1 MIRFVTLAT
10 ACTIVAGVVGWT
22 PAVRADQPLPVP
34 EIEKIVRDYLMR
46 EPQVI
51 YDAIQELQKRQ
62 QEAEAARAQAAI
74 VERGDELFRDA
85 GDPVVGSMVGKI
97 RDMVDGDTQLR
108 FVFKELPVLGP
119 DSVTAAKAA
128 LAASKLDP
136 SKYYDYHLALMR
148 SQDITLA
155 TVLRLAGEQ
164 GYDVK
169 ALQQEMNAAW
179 VQERLDA
186 NHALAEA
193 LTEHPPIAPRAWPEI
208 DHFVR
213 EANQIEVMFHHQH
226 AVPLIAELA
235 QRGEQLTGVARM
247 QADRRLI
254 EDVAHAAQTRAEA
267 SRQPGSL
274 MFTA

>member
-10 ACTIVAGVVGWT
+10 ACTIVAGVVGWA
-22 PAVRADQPLPVP
+22 PAVRAEQPLPVP

-51 YDAIQELQKRQ
+51 YEAIQELQKRQ

-74 VERGDELFRDA
+74 VERADEIFRHG
-85 GDPVVGSMVGKI
+85 GDPVVGSAGGDVTLVEFFDYHCGYCRSMVGKI
-97 RDMVDGDTQLR
+97 RDMVEGDTQLR

-155 TVLRLAGEQ
+155 TVLKLAGEQ

-169 ALQQEMNAAW
+169 ALQQEMNAPW

-193 LTEHPPIAPRAWPEI
+193 LGINGTPS
-208 DHFVR
+208 FVVGKTL
-213 EANQIEVMFHHQH
+213 IPG
-226 AVPLIAELA
+226 AVDVARLEQLIAD
-235 QRGEQLTGVARM
+235 QRKAVN
-247 QADRRLI
+247 
-254 EDVAHAAQTRAEA
+254 
-267 SRQPGSL
+267 
-274 MFTA
+274 